1 MKVNDLFN
9 DIKYKDNLNWLEIT
23 LSKLYYSNRGY
34 FLRKTMELDE
44 FKNECYIRLFKYW
57 NYNSFNGALNTYLGK
72 VAESTMLNLYQR
84 MDRDS
89 RRLNYDD
96 NIERIDKEVEEGET
110 PIILKYEDEYL
121 NDEDVIEYIANG
133 TNNKKDY
140 IIIKMYLLGYSMTE
154 IANHLNMSWRMIQYR
169 LKDKYSDMMKQRF
182 YEYVNSR

>member
-34 FLRKTMELDE
+34 FLRKNMDLDE

-57 NYNSFNGALNTYLGK
+57 NYNSFNGGLNTYLGK
-72 VAESTMLNLYQR
+72 VAESTMLNLYQH
-84 MDRDS
+84 MDRDN

-96 NIERIDKEVEEGET
+96 NMDRIDKEVEEGET

-121 NDEDVIEYIANG
+121 NDEDVIEYIAKG
-133 TNNKKDY
+133 TTNKEDY

-154 IANHLNMSWRMIQYR
+154 IATHSNISWRMVQYR
-169 LKDKYSDMMKQRF
+169 LKDKYNDMMKQRF